1 LTAHL
6 QYADAKGE
14 LVGPEVVTPLMGD
27 LGEMPADA
35 MESFLRLEFVEIL
48 RQILSAGTSDLAH
61 IQKKKSPSSSRF
73 IY

>member
-1 LTAHL
+1 
-6 QYADAKGE
+6 
-14 LVGPEVVTPLMGD
+14 VGPDVVTPLMGE

-61 IQKKKSPSSSRF
+61 IQKKKKSL
-73 IY
+73 IQ